1 MANQDKEHYMV
12 IGDLSFFYDLNTIF
26 NQIPDNVHILLINNG
41 VGTEFKNYNH
51 RAAYFGEEANDYMA
65 AKGHNG
71 FKNREL
77 VKTLCESRG
86 IKYFSASSKDEYLS
100 NREVW
105 LRKGNGP
112 IILEAFAD
120 DKDESDAL
128 RLMNSIVRDES
139 IKTRLKRS
147 RLGRLAKKILRR
159 G

>member
-1 MANQDKEHYMV
+1 MDSTN
-12 IGDLSFFYDLNTIF
+12 LST
-26 NQIPDNVHILLINNG
+26 
-41 VGTEFKNYNH
+41 
-51 RAAYFGEEANDYMA
+51 AAAIASDC
-65 AKGHNG
+65 
-71 FKNREL
+71 L
-77 VKTLCESRG
+77 
-86 IKYFSASSKDEYLS
+86 SASSKDEYLS

-128 RLMNSIVRDES
+128 RLMNSIVMDES

-147 RLGRLAKKILRR
+147 RLGRLAKKVLRR